1 MDCRSLFLDLSSD
14 VEVMITPISSVVK
27 RNGEV
32 APFDREKITVAIYKA
47 AAAVGGHDRE
57 LTEQL
62 SDEVIAA
69 LSATYSDDSPPTV
82 EEVQDVVERVLIKAG
97 HAKTAKAF
105 IVYRHE
111 RAKMRSRLRARQV
124 EYIPY
129 RTVWQA
135 LDWAVSHECNTVEK
149 FNALI
154 REGRLLNLITEADRR
169 YESMLEGAASA
180 ILERRDELRFIIVAG
195 PSSSGKTTTTHK
207 LGALLEAEGLH
218 VIPLSLDN
226 YFFDLELHPKDEFGD
241 YDFETPEAMDLSLV
255 NEHLAQLDRG
265 SGIDMPIYDF
275 RSGKRVE
282 ETNRFEPEPGSLI
295 LLDTLHGLYGGL
307 TASVPDEH
315 KFRLYLETISQLKT
329 AGGRYARWTD
339 IRLLRRMVRDH
350 QYRAYSPEKTILH
363 WHYVR
368 RSELKHIIPNQAMA
382 DFQVNTALAY
392 ELPFL
397 KQHLFSHLPDFLDK
411 WRDDAKRLDG
421 YIRARRIFDL
431 LDSIEDVADDS
442 LVPPTSLLREFIGG
456 SAYEVH

>member
-1 MDCRSLFLDLSSD
+1 M
-14 VEVMITPISSVVK
+14 TAPISSVVK

-47 AAAVGGHDRE
+47 AAAVGGHDRA
-57 LTEQL
+57 LTERL
-62 SDEVIAA
+62 GSEVIAA
-69 LSATYSDDSPPTV
+69 LSATYTDDSPPTV

-111 RAKMRSRLRARQV
+111 RAKMRSKLRARRV

-129 RTVWQA
+129 RTMWQA
-135 LDWAVSHECNTVEK
+135 LDWAVEHECNTVEK
-149 FNALI
+149 FNDLI
-154 REGRLLNLITEADRR
+154 RDGRLPDLITAADRR

-207 LGALLEAEGLH
+207 LSALLEAEGLH

-241 YDFETPEAMDLSLV
+241 YDFETPEAMDLSLI
-255 NEHLAQLDRG
+255 NEHLALLDRG
-265 SGIDMPIYDF
+265 RGIDVPIYDF
-275 RSGKRVE
+275 RVGKRVA
-282 ETNRFEPEPGSLI
+282 ETSRFEPEPGSLI

-307 TASVPDEH
+307 TASVPEDH
-315 KFRLYLETISQLKT
+315 KFRLYLETISQMKT
-329 AGGRYARWTD
+329 ASGRYARWTD

-397 KQHLFSHLPDFLDK
+397 KSHLFKYLPDFLDR

-421 YIRARRIFDL
+421 YIRARRIHDL
-431 LDSIEDVADDS
+431 LESIDDVTDDS
-442 LVPPTSLLREFIGG
+442 MVPPASLLREFIGG
-456 SAYEVH
+456 SAYDVH